1 MSGLMLI
8 SNAKLSNQIN
18 PIVHPE
24 RAKKNDAEASFFSH
38 LLKTS
43 HAIFLGV
50 IDDQSWFS
58 FSQTLRDRCGDT
70 LTIQPALCE
79 QLLCLTMVD
88 ERIRQSQVPQR
99 LDKTHIRKSE
109 PGRHSDK
116 RSSAFAG
123 ALSGRLS
130 HWISLK
136 NSTRSHDSMSIACL
150 ICSLYWPA
158 C

>member
-58 FSQTLRDRCGDT
+58 FSQTLRERCGDT
-70 LTIQPALCE
+70 LTIQPALRK
-79 QLLCLTMVD
+79 QVLCIAEINEL
-88 ERIRQSQVPQR
+88 IRQSQVPQR
-99 LDKTHIRKSE
+99 LDKTPILNSG

-123 ALSGRLS
+123 ALSERLS
-130 HWISLK
+130 HWVSLK
-136 NSTRSHDSMSIACL
+136 NSTRSHDSMSIACV

>member
-1 MSGLMLI
+1 MSHVRNTRSITVPSDNLAQTMKKRYRSVVFLEHLI
-8 SNAKLSNQIN
+8 TLV
-18 PIVHPE
+18 IVY
-24 RAKKNDAEASFFSH
+24 
-38 LLKTS
+38 
-43 HAIFLGV
+43 
-50 IDDQSWFS
+50 DQSRLS
-58 FSQTLRDRCGDT
+58 FSGTLRDRCGDT
-70 LTIQPALCE
+70 FTIQPALCE
-79 QLLCLTMVD
+79 QLFCLTIVD

-130 HWISLK
+130 HWVSLK

-150 ICSLYWPA
+150 ICSLY
-158 C
+158 

>member
-1 MSGLMLI
+1 MLI

-18 PIVHPE
+18 PIVRPE
-24 RAKKNDAEASFFSH
+24 RAKKKRRRSVVFSH
-38 LLKTS
+38 LSTTS
-43 HAIFLGV
+43 QAIFLRI

-58 FSQTLRDRCGDT
+58 FAETLRDRCGDT
-70 LTIQPALCE
+70 FTIQSALRK
-79 QLLCLTMVD
+79 QLLCIAVINEL
-88 ERIRQSQVPQR
+88 IRQPQVPQR

-123 ALSGRLS
+123 ALSRRLS
-130 HWISLK
+130 HWVSLK

>member
-1 MSGLMLI
+1 MSHVRNTRSITVPSDNLAQTMKKRHRSVVFLEHLI
-8 SNAKLSNQIN
+8 TLV
-18 PIVHPE
+18 IVY
-24 RAKKNDAEASFFSH
+24 
-38 LLKTS
+38 
-43 HAIFLGV
+43 
-50 IDDQSWFS
+50 DQSRLS
-58 FSQTLRDRCGDT
+58 FSGTLRDRCGDT
-70 LTIQPALCE
+70 FTIQPALCE
-79 QLLCLTMVD
+79 QLLCLTIVD

-99 LDKTHIRKSE
+99 LNKTHIRKSE

-130 HWISLK
+130 HWVSLK

-150 ICSLYWPA
+150 ICSLHWPA